1 MQTLKYRFNKQTLI
15 KPTENKII
23 AGCQAQDPLLQ
34 KELVLRYSGMLLT
47 VSRRYTRDF
56 SLAKDVLQEGLI
68 KILKAIPNFQPTGS
82 FEGWMKKIII
92 NTALQ
97 KQTKK
102 SYHSELNG
110 FDQLPE
116 KEIAPE
122 VYRHYDAEELLNL
135 IHQLPDGFR
144 EIFNL
149 FAIEGFSHAE
159 IGKLLNISESTSR
172 SQLSRARKLLQK
184 QLTQQEKISI

>member
-1 MQTLKYRFNKQTLI
+1 LI

-34 KELVLRYSGMLLT
+34 KELVFRYSGLLLT
-47 VSRRYTRDF
+47 VSRRYTRDAPY
-56 SLAKDVLQEGLI
+56 AKDVLQEGLI
-68 KILKAIPNFQPTGS
+68 KILKAIPNYQPTGS

-102 SYHSELNG
+102 SYYSELTG
-110 FDQLPE
+110 YEQLPE
-116 KEIAPE
+116 REIAPE
-122 VYRHYDAEELLNL
+122 VYGHFNAEELINL
-135 IHQLPDGFR
+135 INRLPDGFR

-149 FAIEGFSHAE
+149 YAIEGFSHAE
-159 IGKLLNISESTSR
+159 IGELLNISESTSR